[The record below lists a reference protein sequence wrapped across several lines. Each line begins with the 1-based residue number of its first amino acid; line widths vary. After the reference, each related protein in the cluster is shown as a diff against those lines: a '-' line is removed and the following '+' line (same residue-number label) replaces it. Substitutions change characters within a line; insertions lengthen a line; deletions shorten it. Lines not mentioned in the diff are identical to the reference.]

1 MPIDKSRHFVFYE
14 NFVDDL
20 WRPRQNESK
29 SILFE
34 IEANIKEKIFQL
46 FSTHIPDKPVYQL
59 GGLSTCENLK
69 KTGVSDD

>member
-1 MPIDKSRHFVFYE
+1 MPIDKYHHFVFYE

-20 WRPRQNESK
+20 WRPQQNESK

-46 FSTHIPDKPVYQL
+46 FSTRIPD
-59 GGLSTCENLK
+59 
-69 KTGVSDD
+69 